1 MGTGFCLRKNIRDGN
16 HLRYR
21 IKEREL
27 LMSNVNKDIALVP
40 NKEFAK
46 LANDEKI
53 KRVTQ
58 ALEANG
64 IHTLI
69 AENGE
74 EAKRLFF
81 ELVPDEAEVFLGASV
96 TLEKLGI
103 KDEIDK
109 SGRFDALRLKMFA
122 MNRETQGREIRKL
135 GGAPDYAAGSVHAVT
150 EDGHVLVASNTGSQ
164 LGPYASGAG
173 KVIWVVGAQKI
184 VKDLNEGMRRIHEY
198 VLPLEE
204 EHMQQLYHVGTAVSK
219 VLIVNR
225 ELRPNRIT
233 MIIVKEEL
241 GF

>member
-1 MGTGFCLRKNIRDGN
+1 ML
-16 HLRYR
+16 
-21 IKEREL
+21 
-27 LMSNVNKDIALVP
+27 DIHTNTTLVP
-40 NKEFAK
+40 NREFAGV
-46 LANDEKI
+46 ADDEQIERTAK
-53 KRVTQ
+53 
-58 ALEANG
+58 ALEANN

-81 ELVPDEAEVFLGASV
+81 ELLPEGAEIFLGASV
-96 TLEKLGI
+96 TLETLGI
-103 KDEIDK
+103 TDEIDK
-109 SGRFDALRLKMFA
+109 SGRYEALRPKMFA

-150 EDGHVLVASNTGSQ
+150 EAGQVLIASKTGSQ

-184 VKDLNEGMRRIHEY
+184 VKDLNEGLRRIQEY
-198 VLPLEE
+198 CYPLEE
-204 EHMQQLYHVGTAVSK
+204 VHMQQLYGAGTNINK
-219 VLIVNR
+219 VLIVNH
-225 ELRPNRIT
+225 EFRPNRIT